1 MEHQLIRKTC
11 IAAII
16 ISLIAI
22 LCLALV
28 FGVNSA
34 AAEEGGYDEFERTFI
49 QTAEELGLMDS
60 DLVFSRS
67 LIYDIDG
74 NALGYVFDYDADGVP
89 GYAVAILGENGVKVT
104 EICPNSEN
112 PYVRTEGIPVYTG
125 EFGYWDKAGENFI
138 SLTSGAVLSKA
149 ELLQACEIRYCA
161 IGDELSSG
169 GRVVNYESKQVSE
182 FSLARTIPTYYYEVT
197 SNACVPIAA
206 GNIVAYFDRYCAQLI
221 PNYTPGRGLG
231 LRYDYIDVQG
241 AEINAMMAQLCVDM
255 GTNVEGNGNTV
266 AEFKSG
272 LNTYCARAGYS
283 LSYESCMSGNSLD
296 YNKAKQSIQTDRN
309 PVILFVQKLEIST
322 INESGNS
329 DTYDTLYG
337 PSNHAMSAF
346 GYYEVTYSLSGGGS
360 ETGRFLQVAT
370 GIAKKREAYLNIDN
384 NLQMT
389 DAYTV
394 NIA

>member
-1 MEHQLIRKTC
+1 MEYQLIRKTF

-16 ISLIAI
+16 ILLIAI
-22 LCLALV
+22 LCAALV

-60 DLVFSRS
+60 NLVFSRS
-67 LIYDIDG
+67 LVYDIDG
-74 NALGYVFDYDADGVP
+74 NALGYVFDYNADGVP

-112 PYVRTEGIPVYTG
+112 PYVRAEGIPVYTG

-161 IGDELSSG
+161 IGDGLLSG

-182 FSLARTIPTYYYEVT
+182 FSLARKIPAYCYEVT
-197 SNACVPIAA
+197 PDACAPIAA

-221 PNYTPGRGLG
+221 PNYTPGSGFG
-231 LRYDYIDVQG
+231 SRYDYKPEQG
-241 AEINAMMAQLCVDM
+241 AEIDALMAQLCIDM
-255 GTNVEGNGNTV
+255 GTSPAGGGNT
-266 AEFKSG
+266 EEECLSG
-272 LNTYCARAGYS
+272 LSAYCTRAGYEV
-283 LSYESCMSGNSLD
+283 SYESCMNGGTLD
-296 YNKAKQSIQTDRN
+296 YNKAKQSLSEDKE
-309 PVILFVQKLEIST
+309 PLLLFVTKVELSEIR
-322 INESGNS
+322 EEGDS
-329 DTYDTLYG
+329 DIYTTMYG
-337 PSNHAMSAF
+337 PTNHIMSAF

-370 GIAKKREAYLNIDN
+370 GIEDTRIAYLNMDN
-384 NLQMT
+384 NLQT
-389 DAYTV
+389 VSAYSV
-394 NIA
+394 NIG

>member
-22 LCLALV
+22 LCAALV

-112 PYVRTEGIPVYTG
+112 PYVRTEGIHVYTG

-182 FSLARTIPTYYYEVT
+182 FSLARTITTYYYEVT
-197 SNACVPIAA
+197 PNACAPIAA
-206 GNIVAYFDRYCAQLI
+206 GNIVAYFDRYCIQLI
-221 PNYTPGRGLG
+221 PDYTPGRGLG

-266 AEFKSG
+266 AEFKGG

-283 LSYESCMSGNSLD
+283 LSYESCMSGNSPD

>member
-1 MEHQLIRKTC
+1 MEHQLIRKTF

-16 ISLIAI
+16 ILLIAI
-22 LCLALV
+22 LCAALV

-60 DLVFSRS
+60 NLVFSRS
-67 LIYDIDG
+67 LVYDIDG
-74 NALGYVFDYDADGVP
+74 NALGYVFDYNADGVP
-89 GYAVAILGENGVKVT
+89 GYAVAILGESGVKVT

-112 PYVRTEGIPVYTG
+112 PYVRAEGIPVYTG

-161 IGDELSSG
+161 IGDELLSG

-182 FSLARTIPTYYYEVT
+182 FSLARTIPAYSYEVT
-197 SNACVPIAA
+197 PNACAPIAA

-231 LRYDYIDVQG
+231 LRYDYKTEQG
-241 AEINAMMAQLCVDM
+241 TEINALIAQLCVDM
-255 GTNVEGNGNTV
+255 GTNVEGNGNT
-266 AEFKSG
+266 EEECLSG
-272 LNTYCARAGYS
+272 LSLYCTRAGYEV
-283 LSYESCMSGNSLD
+283 SYESCMNGGALD
-296 YNKAKQSIQTDRN
+296 YSKAKQSLQTDKK
-309 PVILFVQKLEIST
+309 PLLLFVTKVAL
-322 INESGNS
+322 S
-329 DTYDTLYG
+329 DIREEGDSDIYTTLYG
-337 PSNHAMSAF
+337 PTNHVMSAF

-360 ETGRFLQVAT
+360 ETGRFLQVGT
-370 GIAKKREAYLNIDN
+370 GIEDMRIAYLNMDN

>member
-11 IAAII
+11 IASII

-60 DLVFSRS
+60 NLVFSRS
-67 LIYDIDG
+67 LVYDIDG
-74 NALGYVFDYDADGVP
+74 NALGYVFDYNADGVT
-89 GYAVAILGENGVKVT
+89 GYAVAILGESGVKVT

-112 PYVRTEGIPVYTG
+112 PYVRAEGIPVYTG
-125 EFGYWDKAGENFI
+125 EFGYWDKTGENFI

-161 IGDELSSG
+161 IGDGLLSG

-182 FSLARTIPTYYYEVT
+182 FSLARKIPAYCYEVT
-197 SNACVPIAA
+197 PNACAPIAA

-231 LRYDYIDVQG
+231 LRYD
-241 AEINAMMAQLCVDM
+241 
-255 GTNVEGNGNTV
+255 
-266 AEFKSG
+266 
-272 LNTYCARAGYS
+272 
-283 LSYESCMSGNSLD
+283 
-296 YNKAKQSIQTDRN
+296 
-309 PVILFVQKLEIST
+309 
-322 INESGNS
+322 
-329 DTYDTLYG
+329 
-337 PSNHAMSAF
+337 
-346 GYYEVTYSLSGGGS
+346 
-360 ETGRFLQVAT
+360 
-370 GIAKKREAYLNIDN
+370 
-384 NLQMT
+384 
-389 DAYTV
+389 
-394 NIA
+394 